1 MTDPFVGEIQLL
13 AFDFTPSGWAV
24 CNGATLPINQ
34 YTPLFALIGITY
46 GGNGTT
52 TFQLP
57 NLSARVPGGSGQGP
71 GLTNRQAGDVFG
83 SAVVA
88 LQASEAASH
97 THPVHV
103 FQQTDPAKRTGAPA
117 NGSAL
122 SLPGGSAVK
131 AFAVPA
137 SADASFAPTS
147 IGPTG
152 DGNPHENRQPFL
164 ALNYCIALQG
174 VFPQFD

>member
-1 MTDPFVGEIQLL
+1 MTDPFLGEIQLL
-13 AFDFTPSGWAV
+13 AFDFPPAGWMV

-34 YTPLFALIGITY
+34 YTALFSLIGITY
-46 GGNGTT
+46 GGNGTS

-57 NLSARVPGGSGQGP
+57 NLSARASTGSGQGP

-83 SAVVA
+83 SADVA
-88 LQASEAASH
+88 LQVSEAASH
-97 THPVHV
+97 THPLQV

-122 SLPGGSAVK
+122 TLPGGSAVK
-131 AFAVPA
+131 AFAVAA
-137 SADASFAPTS
+137 SANAPFAPTS

-152 DGNPHENRQPFL
+152 DGTAHENRQPFL

-174 VFPQFD
+174 TFPQFD